1 MPPSDSSKLQTERD
15 HYVAFAFCWADAL
28 VELEADHSIAFAA
41 GALGPLVGRDPEE
54 LIGEDFDELVA
65 TQDRARMNQLLK
77 IAQSKGRLEDT
88 SVRLQGPRGTTPR
101 MAMAAHSLD
110 SRAGRFSIAFRLR
123 PTEDEQDEKLGLQRD
138 EASGLL
144 DSESFGKVVE
154 QKLES
159 FKQAGTDVR
168 MTVMSMPQLKEL
180 QERLGGDQ
188 NESLMHSVGAFLKA
202 NSADGDT
209 AARVDD
215 QSFSLIHEAAAD
227 IEALEQD
234 HIVDP
239 SERPWELR
247 GEVQGKDRPRNSLL
261 GLDATWDGVSKDPPP
276 LDAAFG
282 LKIEEV
288 IKERVLAQNFDDIV
302 PQTVVEQAYRERRSG
317 KVEDQD
323 DGALGQKSK
332 LGLSEE
338 YERDYVERQ
347 ENGEK
352 SDKPVRDEALDE
364 KWRKLASRLDALSHF
379 ASPLE
384 RPALD
389 EEVVAAR
396 TKASAVQLE
405 EATPAAHTSEEGL
418 APEEVRAKKRGREEL
433 QRSQEEATR
442 DERKAQRLAK
452 KKARNAKRKKL
463 RADARIVAKVA
474 PDLKNPYEAKR
485 VVRRVQQAEG
495 GDQGKYGRSGKFFE
509 QLQEEVRREVRG
521 DAAPA
526 PKKKRPAR
534 ASAAKLG

>member
-1 MPPSDSSKLQTERD
+1 M
-15 HYVAFAFCWADAL
+15 
-28 VELEADHSIAFAA
+28 
-41 GALGPLVGRDPEE
+41 
-54 LIGEDFDELVA
+54 
-65 TQDRARMNQLLK
+65 
-77 IAQSKGRLEDT
+77 
-88 SVRLQGPRGTTPR
+88 
-101 MAMAAHSLD
+101 
-110 SRAGRFSIAFRLR
+110 
-123 PTEDEQDEKLGLQRD
+123 
-138 EASGLL
+138 
-144 DSESFGKVVE
+144 
-154 QKLES
+154 
-159 FKQAGTDVR
+159 
-168 MTVMSMPQLKEL
+168 
-180 QERLGGDQ
+180 
-188 NESLMHSVGAFLKA
+188 
-202 NSADGDT
+202 
-209 AARVDD
+209 
-215 QSFSLIHEAAAD
+215 
-227 IEALEQD
+227 
-234 HIVDP
+234 
-239 SERPWELR
+239 
-247 GEVQGKDRPRNSLL
+247 
-261 GLDATWDGVSKDPPP
+261 
-276 LDAAFG
+276 
-282 LKIEEV
+282 
-288 IKERVLAQNFDDIV
+288 
-302 PQTVVEQAYRERRSG
+302 
-317 KVEDQD
+317 
-323 DGALGQKSK
+323 
-332 LGLSEE
+332 
-338 YERDYVERQ
+338 
-347 ENGEK
+347 
-352 SDKPVRDEALDE
+352 
-364 KWRKLASRLDALSHF
+364 DALSHF

>member
-1 MPPSDSSKLQTERD
+1 M
-15 HYVAFAFCWADAL
+15 
-28 VELEADHSIAFAA
+28 
-41 GALGPLVGRDPEE
+41 
-54 LIGEDFDELVA
+54 
-65 TQDRARMNQLLK
+65 
-77 IAQSKGRLEDT
+77 
-88 SVRLQGPRGTTPR
+88 
-101 MAMAAHSLD
+101 
-110 SRAGRFSIAFRLR
+110 
-123 PTEDEQDEKLGLQRD
+123 
-138 EASGLL
+138 
-144 DSESFGKVVE
+144 
-154 QKLES
+154 
-159 FKQAGTDVR
+159 
-168 MTVMSMPQLKEL
+168 
-180 QERLGGDQ
+180 
-188 NESLMHSVGAFLKA
+188 
-202 NSADGDT
+202 
-209 AARVDD
+209 
-215 QSFSLIHEAAAD
+215 
-227 IEALEQD
+227 
-234 HIVDP
+234 
-239 SERPWELR
+239 
-247 GEVQGKDRPRNSLL
+247 
-261 GLDATWDGVSKDPPP
+261 DATWDGVSKDPPP

-282 LKIEEV
+282 LRVEEV

-302 PQTVVEQAYRERRSG
+302 PQTVVEEAYRERRSG
-317 KVEDQD
+317 KVEEDD
-323 DGALGQKSK
+323 DGQLGQKSK

-442 DERKAQRLAK
+442 DERNAQRLAK

-463 RADARIVAKVA
+463 RADARIVQKVA

-485 VVRRVQQAEG
+485 VVRRVQQASESS
-495 GDQGKYGRSGKFFE
+495 DQGKYGRSGKFFE